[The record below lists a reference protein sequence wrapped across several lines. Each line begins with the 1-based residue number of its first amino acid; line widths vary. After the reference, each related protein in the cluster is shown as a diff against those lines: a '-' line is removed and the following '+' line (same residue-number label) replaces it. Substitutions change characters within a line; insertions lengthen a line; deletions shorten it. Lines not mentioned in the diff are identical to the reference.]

1 MKTIGVLTSGGDA
14 PGMNAAVRAVTR
26 TAKHAGLEVI
36 GIERGYEGLINGQF
50 IRLGVHSVSDMMQR
64 GGTFLKTAR
73 SERFRTEEGLEEAM
87 VSIERAGIDGIVA
100 IGGDGT
106 FRGAAELAD
115 RGVKVAGIPATID
128 NDMGYTD
135 RTIGFD
141 TAVHTAVEAVGKLR
155 DTSASHE
162 RVTVVEV
169 MGRKSGDIALYTA
182 VSCGAEMVLIPE
194 RPVTLESLCRQIQ
207 ADREVGRTHSI
218 IVNAEGSGYDSAKL
232 ASDLRE
238 LTGSDHRSV
247 ILGYIQRG
255 GSPVPSDR
263 ILAGVLGSR
272 AVKGLME
279 GKTGAY
285 GIRDGKVRECGIREA
300 PEETKPFEEELY
312 GLISG
317 LSLRGEK

>member
-115 RGVKVAGIPATID
+115 RGLKVAGIPATID

-207 ADREVGRTHSI
+207 ADREVGRIHSI

-300 PEETKPFEEELY
+300 LEETKPFEEELY